1 VPCLLA
7 LGSWVL
13 HREHSTGELA
23 KGARDSVQMT
33 SENKSV
39 ERIAACDQAEFVRR
53 YIEPSR
59 PVILTGV
66 LNEWPALRSWS
77 LGRLA
82 AEFGDRVVTVGETEA
97 GRLVVDRSGG
107 VAQREISLRE
117 FIDRLQS
124 GNPDCYLLSSL
135 DERLPELLE
144 DLRFEAIGPK
154 ASWRSLRMWIS
165 APDTC
170 AGLHHDLPENF
181 LAQVMGRKR
190 VILIHRRHRRNVYRH
205 GLFHGAP
212 NFCAVD
218 AEDPDYVRFPRFR
231 RVETFTVDLEPG
243 EVLYI
248 PRLWWHQIRS
258 LDLSMSVNQWFASGP
273 LALAARGAQYVAR
286 VRGLRP

>member
-1 VPCLLA
+1 
-7 LGSWVL
+7 
-13 HREHSTGELA
+13 
-23 KGARDSVQMT
+23 MT
-33 SENKSV
+33 TEIKSV
-39 ERIAACDQAEFVRR
+39 ERIAACDPAEFVRS

-66 LNEWPALRSWS
+66 LREWPALRRWS

-82 AEFGDRVVTVGETEA
+82 ADFGDRVVTVGETEA

-107 VAQREISLRE
+107 VAQREIPLRD

-124 GNPDCYLLSSL
+124 GNSDYYLLSSL

-190 VILIHRRHRRNVYRH
+190 VILIHR
-205 GLFHGAP
+205 
-212 NFCAVD
+212 
-218 AEDPDYVRFPRFR
+218 
-231 RVETFTVDLEPG
+231 LEPG
-243 EVLYI
+243 EILYI

-273 LALAARGAQYVAR
+273 LALAARGAQLFAR
-286 VRGLRP
+286 VRGLRH